1 MIQKTKHVINVLNI
15 LVKSW
20 CVKDVGR
27 LTQEQIEHDITLVII
42 VG

>member
-1 MIQKTKHVINVLNI
+1 MQKLKHVINVLNI

-20 CVKDVGR
+20 CARDVVAFI
-27 LTQEQIEHDITLVII
+27 QEQIEHDITLVII